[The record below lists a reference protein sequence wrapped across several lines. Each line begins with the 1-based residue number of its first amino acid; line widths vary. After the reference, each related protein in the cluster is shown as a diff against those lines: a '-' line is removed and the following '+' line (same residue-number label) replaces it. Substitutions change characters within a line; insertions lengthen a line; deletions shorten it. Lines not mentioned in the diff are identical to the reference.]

1 MEHPV
6 DLATWPRAAQFHF
19 FRRYARPHF
28 AVTARLDVT
37 HLMTQA
43 KPNGASPYRASL
55 YAIGAG
61 LHAVPELLMRFRGDH
76 VIRHDAVDL
85 SMTVP
90 TNAGSF
96 TYAYVPYDPDFPT
109 FDTTAR
115 ARIEAAATNTDLSA
129 NLGDRDDVAYLSCMP
144 WLDYTSLTNAMPGPD
159 DCIPRIGWGKI
170 THADGRYTMPMTTE
184 VHHALADGA
193 HVGAFFSAA
202 QAALDTLPV
211 IRSV

>member
-1 MEHPV
+1 MEHRV
-6 DLATWPRAAQFHF
+6 DLATWPRAPQFHF
-19 FRRYARPHF
+19 FRTYTRPHF
-28 AVTARLDVT
+28 SVTSRLDVT
-37 HLMTQA
+37 HLMTQV
-43 KPNGASPYRASL
+43 KPTGTSPYRASL

-61 LHAVPELLMRFRGDH
+61 LHAVPELLMRFRGDT

-90 TNAGSF
+90 TTSGSF
-96 TYAYVPYDPDFPT
+96 TYAYMPFDPDLAT
-109 FDTTAR
+109 FEATAQTL
-115 ARIEAAATNTDLSA
+115 IQAAATKTELSA

-170 THADGRYTMPMTTE
+170 TGADGRYTMPVTAE

-202 QAALDTLPV
+202 QVALDTLPV
-211 IRSV
+211 IRTA